1 MTPTPLT
8 LRGRVITD
16 SHTATLAILEIAL
29 QASVESLSLRH
40 PELHQDEPTPGGH
53 HPCQLLNLADSLDAS
68 ASALLRSLR
77 TYRTAY
83 HDYFDFDF

>member
-16 SHTATLAILEIAL
+16 SHSATLAILEIAL

-40 PELHQDEPTPGGH
+40 PELHRDEPTPGGH
-53 HPCQLLNLADSLDAS
+53 HPCQLLNLADAFDAS
-68 ASALLRSLR
+68 ASALLRTLR

-83 HDYFDFDF
+83 DEDFDF

>member
-8 LRGRVITD
+8 LRGKFITD

-29 QASVESLSLRH
+29 QASIESLGLRH
-40 PELHQDEPTPGGH
+40 PELRQDEPTPGGH
-53 HPCQLLNLADSLDAS
+53 HPCQLLNLADALDAS
-68 ASALLRSLR
+68 ASALLRTLR

-83 HDYFDFDF
+83 DFDFDF